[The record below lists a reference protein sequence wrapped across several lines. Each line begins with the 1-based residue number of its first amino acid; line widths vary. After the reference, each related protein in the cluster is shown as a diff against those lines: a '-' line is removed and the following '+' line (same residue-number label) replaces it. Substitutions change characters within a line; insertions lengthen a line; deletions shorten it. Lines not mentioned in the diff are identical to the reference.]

1 MTTAGA
7 QVTEP
12 LSLCFE
18 WHRNQQ
24 INDPSLQLTKE
35 QVVARHLGVDDVSS
49 LQSHVEKVVR
59 MHEHDHDRMSKIKA
73 HFHSL
78 YPGRLRGRNMDF
90 FLEALKVEDVV
101 SKLNEPN
108 RFTRFKSGLSASS
121 NKKQARPCVN
131 IAVFNFKGGVG
142 KTTTT
147 INVAAAMAKTG
158 FRVGIV
164 DADVQGNASGFFYKA
179 SDEGSKACE
188 KSNEPSEVQGE
199 NISGP
204 LHANLTQ
211 SEKCTARVLVDQE
224 SGVIEHFLHDKLMVA
239 LVGKHGFESSIDVDN
254 ISNPENDFYLM
265 EHAGIDAPLYI
276 LRGDAKLSKVEHE
289 ILPYLRKG
297 ESDMVTKDGVM
308 VGSFRVLLQRL
319 AIKNDLD
326 VIFCDV
332 GPSSSLFNQW
342 LVMSCD
348 YILPPSFADK
358 YSALSIKDFV
368 TEVLPSF
375 QITQAGWVKLADK
388 KSEYL
393 NGNDG
398 YIFNTRTQVL
408 PFMICN
414 YYAKKNAKKYVIAKA
429 NSEWIRSI
437 ASFLRGLKEDDEEK
451 LAEYVPISLGN
462 DKVHYCTPLK
472 ELKGELPI
480 SQSKRIPLPCL
491 AASHV
496 SKLGGADERME
507 YIKQQY
513 MHIVEFLIL
522 GCKLDKIRDHRNP
535 HPETC
540 NILDSPRKRKR
551 KRSDQIIGKTEKD
564 LREDESLSK
573 DERAFL
579 SILVEKAHN
588 VISSLNLETHGK
600 YIGGNTVKE
609 EDLSADLHYGLTEK
623 LQKSSFPVA
632 SAKHQHRKADDDD
645 IIIADILI
653 LNVFQGQAGP
663 CRHVVVETKLEVGS
677 SFDSRIRKRHH
688 QQVSRYMEVIKG
700 TSHGFLVNF
709 EKNSTCVEIY
719 MAKETHPGSSQI
731 ASESWTKVYKG
742 YAPVQ

>member
-1 MTTAGA
+1 MSHRPEFEGASPRDNLIRNEAETQLLLRQDGTESQNESVCSTGISCVTSGGSDLPLKTSIMTTAGA

-12 LSLCFE
+12 LSLLFE
-18 WHRNQQ
+18 WRRNQH
-24 INDPSLQLTKE
+24 IKDPSLQLTKE
-35 QVVARHLGVDDVSS
+35 QVVARHLSVDDVSS

-78 YPGRLRGRNMDF
+78 YPGRLRGQNMDF
-90 FLEALKVEDVV
+90 FLEALKVEHVV

-108 RFTRFKSGLSASS
+108 RFTRFKSGLSAPS
-121 NKKQARPCVN
+121 NKKQALPCVN

-211 SEKCTARVLVDQE
+211 SKKCKARVLVDQE
-224 SGVIEHFLHDKLMVA
+224 SSVTEHFLHDKLMVA

-265 EHAGIDAPLYI
+265 EYAGIDAPLYI

-319 AIKNDLD
+319 AVKNDLD

-332 GPSSSLFNQW
+332 GPSSSLCNQW

-375 QITQAGWVKLADK
+375 QINQAVWVKLADK

-393 NGNDG
+393 NGNYG

-414 YYAKKNAKKYVIAKA
+414 
-429 NSEWIRSI
+429 
-437 ASFLRGLKEDDEEK
+437 
-451 LAEYVPISLGN
+451 
-462 DKVHYCTPLK
+462 
-472 ELKGELPI
+472 
-480 SQSKRIPLPCL
+480 
-491 AASHV
+491 
-496 SKLGGADERME
+496 
-507 YIKQQY
+507 
-513 MHIVEFLIL
+513 
-522 GCKLDKIRDHRNP
+522 
-535 HPETC
+535 
-540 NILDSPRKRKR
+540 
-551 KRSDQIIGKTEKD
+551 
-564 LREDESLSK
+564 
-573 DERAFL
+573 
-579 SILVEKAHN
+579 
-588 VISSLNLETHGK
+588 
-600 YIGGNTVKE
+600 
-609 EDLSADLHYGLTEK
+609 
-623 LQKSSFPVA
+623 
-632 SAKHQHRKADDDD
+632 
-645 IIIADILI
+645 
-653 LNVFQGQAGP
+653 
-663 CRHVVVETKLEVGS
+663 
-677 SFDSRIRKRHH
+677 
-688 QQVSRYMEVIKG
+688 
-700 TSHGFLVNF
+700 
-709 EKNSTCVEIY
+709 
-719 MAKETHPGSSQI
+719 
-731 ASESWTKVYKG
+731 
-742 YAPVQ
+742 